1 MASQS
6 LQAMHLSIKIRQHH
20 KPFLTRSIA
29 SQAVFTSHSRR
40 NRNLLMGEV
49 NGKLFSA
56 HADHRRPNTT
66 EQVCEEQVL
75 ARSLKH
81 YLEFYRKL

>member
-1 MASQS
+1 
-6 LQAMHLSIKIRQHH
+6 
-20 KPFLTRSIA
+20 
-29 SQAVFTSHSRR
+29 
-40 NRNLLMGEV
+40 MGEV

-66 EQVCEEQVL
+66 KQVCEEQVL
-75 ARSLKH
+75 ARSFKH